1 LGVFLRFETVITNST
16 RFTREMGKKDGER
29 GEQILRLQYEKVGKC
44 VYGKIDFRVSFC
56 MSKGGF
62 EDNILL
68 EFC

>member
-1 LGVFLRFETVITNST
+1 
-16 RFTREMGKKDGER
+16 MGKKDGER